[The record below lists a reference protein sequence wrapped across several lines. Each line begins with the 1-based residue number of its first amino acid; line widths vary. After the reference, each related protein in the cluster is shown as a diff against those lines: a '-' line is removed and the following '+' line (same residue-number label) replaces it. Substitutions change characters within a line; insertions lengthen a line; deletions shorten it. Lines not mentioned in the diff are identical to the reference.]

1 MVAAPDSVTSKLREL
16 RSRHLSTSRYLSA
29 LTELADLEF
38 GSEGSA
44 AIDRVTAM
52 RLRIE
57 ALERKV
63 RELEAHK

>member
-1 MVAAPDSVTSKLREL
+1 MAEPSSVTSKLREL
-16 RSRHLSTSRYLSA
+16 RSRHLPTSRYPKA

-38 GSEGSA
+38 GPEGSA
-44 AIDRVTAM
+44 TIDRVTAM

-63 RELEAHK
+63 QELEAHK